1 MCAVFKTCRGFALC
15 FAEALALYAPTTVMI
30 KDTQTISSATA
41 NDLSMFDHFVELV
54 LKGLGL
60 RQFRSPTS
68 SKKQKKQNKET
79 K

>member
-1 MCAVFKTCRGFALC
+1 
-15 FAEALALYAPTTVMI
+15 MI

-68 SKKQKKQNKET
+68 SKKQKKQNKQRTSSSDSIERNEMCM
-79 K
+79 